1 MKRCISALVASITL
15 ALGAGVSVASASG
28 DEFVPP
34 PNHALGQS
42 NESDQGQ
49 IQVLPIAPQVN
60 VQNVNVATFDDVEQ
74 GDANNANT
82 GQASQQENTAA
93 APAPVVAQ
101 SNESDQ
107 EQIQIVPIAP
117 QVNVQNTNIATHG
130 DVEQGD
136 ANNANT
142 GQANQQEN
150 TSEVGHSSPA
160 PRTTCGSC
168 SQPTSGGGQKND
180 SDQSQIQIVPVAP
193 QVNVQNVNIAT
204 GGDVEQGD
212 ANNANTGQANQ
223 QENTSKGGQ
232 SSPAPSTKC
241 GSCSQPTSGSGQKN
255 DSDQSQI
262 QIVPIAP
269 QLNVQNTN
277 LFTFGDVEQGDAN
290 NANTGQANQQK
301 NTSSSGKGSAC
312 YSSCSPPKPPC
323 NNQCHP
329 KPEPKPCGCQPP
341 PKPCECQPPPK
352 PCECQP
358 PPKPCECQ
366 PPPKPC
372 ECKPAPKPVK
382 KHKCGCGSKKGY
394 GQSNKSSQKQ
404 IQFVPIAPQLNVQ
417 NANLFT
423 FGDVEQ
429 GDANNANTGQ
439 ANQQKNYKSSSQPSY
454 GKSAPWCGCGS
465 TGSGQSNKSSQKQ
478 IQIVP
483 IAPQLNVQNVNLF
496 TFGDVEQGNANN
508 ANTGQA
514 NQQQNT
520 LKSAA
525 PQKPKPENH
534 PPISLV

>member
-28 DEFVPP
+28 DAFVPP
-34 PNHALGQS
+34 PNHTLGQS
-42 NESDQGQ
+42 NESEQGQ
-49 IQVLPIAPQVN
+49 IQVVPIAPQVN
-60 VQNVNVATFDDVEQ
+60 VQNTNIATGGDVDQ

-93 APAPVVAQ
+93 APAPVAAQ
-101 SNESDQ
+101 SNDSDQ
-107 EQIQIVPIAP
+107 KQIQIVPIAP

-150 TSEVGHSSPA
+150 TSKAGHSGPTQHS
-160 PRTTCGSC
+160 TCGSC
-168 SQPTSGGGQKND
+168 SKPSSGGGQKND
-180 SDQSQIQIVPVAP
+180 SDQSQIQIVPIAP
-193 QVNVQNVNIAT
+193 QVNVQNTNIAT
-204 GGDVEQGD
+204 HGDVEQGD

-223 QENTSKGGQ
+223 QENTSKGGH
-232 SSPAPSTKC
+232 SSPAPSSTC
-241 GSCSQPTSGSGQKN
+241 GSCSKPSSSGGQKN

-277 LFTFGDVEQGDAN
+277 LFTFGEIEQGDAN
-290 NANTGQANQQK
+290 NANTGQANQQE

-312 YSSCSPPKPPC
+312 HSPCGPPKPPC

-329 KPEPKPCGCQPP
+329 KPEPCGCKPP
-341 PKPCECQPPPK
+341 PRACECHAKPEPRPEPKPCECQP
-352 PCECQP
+352 
-358 PPKPCECQ
+358 
-366 PPPKPC
+366 
-372 ECKPAPKPVK
+372 ASK
-382 KHKCGCGSKKGY
+382 KHKCGCGSKTSY
-394 GQSNKSSQKQ
+394 GQSNKSSQQQ
-404 IQFVPIAPQLNVQ
+404 IQFVPIAPQHNVQ
-417 NANLFT
+417 NVNLLT

-429 GDANNANTGQ
+429 GDVNNANTGQ
-439 ANQQKNYKSSSQPSY
+439 ANQQKNYKSSSQPRY

-465 TGSGQSNKSSQKQ
+465 TGSGQSNKSEQEQ

-483 IAPQLNVQNVNLF
+483 IAPQHNVQNVNLL

-520 LKSAA
+520 LKSA

-534 PPISLV
+534 PPVSLV